1 LELSVL
7 AKTIEKTRLC
17 LYALG
22 LGLTLVPS
30 WSNAEDAAKTAH
42 APVAWGL
49 TSGAKHCVI
58 FKESQKTTGAFFIV
72 AATLKTV
79 GKLTVIES
87 GDFKFDPQTYI
98 EEQTTMNSLQTRALN
113 ERLRFVKIP
122 DQYTPDELQAAHA
135 LCKKPNLLI
144 SDDPAPSS
152 LK

>member
-1 LELSVL
+1 ML
-7 AKTIEKTRLC
+7 AKASEKMRLC

-30 WSNAEDAAKTAH
+30 WSNAKDAAKPAP

-49 TSGAKHCVI
+49 TSGAEHCVI

-72 AATLKTV
+72 AATLKTI

-87 GDFKFDPQTYI
+87 GDFKFDPTTYI
-98 EEQTTMNSLQTRALN
+98 EDQPTMNALQTRAMD

-122 DQYTPDELQAAHA
+122 AQYTPDELQAARA
-135 LCKKPNLLI
+135 LCKKPNLL
-144 SDDPAPSS
+144 S
-152 LK
+152 K